1 MLEKLHKTKDHQDLA
16 DAEQNFCQKIMGLQ
30 DYGYFFYTGRLNKK
44 TDSPSVFFAVHST
57 GVYFFEISKN
67 VFKPAK
73 QMHFYAWK
81 NIKEI
86 QYNSNKMQLLLSETQ
101 AGSVTR
107 VKIYLAENKAKHIFD
122 MTELYHQQYLL
133 RLQQKLQQSTSE
145 QNNKC
150 SKQETFRDFC
160 RKVKRYTMESTS
172 GMLCFTRFLQF

>member
-1 MLEKLHKTKDHQDLA
+1 MLEKLHKTKDHHDLA

-86 QYNSNKMQLLLSETQ
+86 QYNSNKMQLLLSESQ
-101 AGSVTR
+101 AGSTVSR
-107 VKIYLAENKAKHIFD
+107 VKIYLTENKAKHIFD
-122 MTELYHQQYLL
+122 MTELHHQQYLL
-133 RLQQKLQQSTSE
+133 RLQHKLQDSE
-145 QNNKC
+145 QNNKAG

-172 GMLCFTRFLQF
+172 GICCSQ